1 MLDWNEY
8 STLHQTPENIRGK
21 KRVISLMVYLPCH
34 CFRLTKICWILFRFV
49 LLFYAIQHKECLEW
63 FILFCS
69 YFSVYEFNV
78 TRIYM
83 DRGKQSER
91 DSWLFWW
98 RMKSTRIPIAEKENG
113 WSFFFFKSDTIMNE
127 PNYLF
132 CQHSSTLEVWMCCID
147 ACECESVFRWF
158 IIYIIFLWRTVYYL
172 VKEFVRVR

>member
-113 WSFFFFKSDTIMNE
+113 WSFFLNQTRLWTNQIIYSVSIPPPSKYECVVLMRVSVRVYFVGL
-127 PNYLF
+127 LF
-132 CQHSSTLEVWMCCID
+132 ILFLSGEL
-147 ACECESVFRWF
+147 F
-158 IIYIIFLWRTVYYL
+158 II
-172 VKEFVRVR
+172 